1 MEPFPPPSHVRPC
14 IRVGV
19 QEGAHHAGYL
29 QPHADIGEDEA
40 FGQGDALDGDVK
52 DGDGEQDD
60 HQTEVHIVERV
71 LEPAQV
77 ALMLHHPQPHLPISY
92 DEEPKKVLLL
102 NMLVCHRS
110 LKSNVQLTP
119 GTLC

>member
-14 IRVGV
+14 IGVGV
-19 QEGAHHAGYL
+19 HEGDHHAGHL

-52 DGDGEQDD
+52 HGDGEQDD

-77 ALMLHHPQPHLPISY
+77 ALLLHHPQPHLPISY

-110 LKSNVQLTP
+110 LSQMHL
-119 GTLC
+119 